1 MEKGIPDNY
10 YCQVLHYLAV
20 TEYDFVV
27 LKAQLKSWYGEEM
40 RLETIE
46 RFIEREEVEDDIC
59 FLVDAERRLWN
70 CVVTGTSPNR
80 VLPPLQ

>member
-1 MEKGIPDNY
+1 M
-10 YCQVLHYLAV
+10 V

-27 LKAQLKSWYGEEM
+27 LKAQLKSWCGEEM

-46 RFIEREEVEDDIC
+46 RFIEREEVEDDIS
-59 FLVDAERRLWN
+59 FLIDAERRFWN
-70 CVVTGTSPNR
+70 CVVVGTRPDR

>member
-1 MEKGIPDNY
+1 
-10 YCQVLHYLAV
+10 
-20 TEYDFVV
+20 
-27 LKAQLKSWYGEEM
+27 M